1 MAQVLVAVTHSWS
14 RHLNLLQ
21 ALEDDWANVDKL
33 MAVTPDLM
41 LAGRA
46 YTPPVIPPSRLVAG
60 GAGGTAV
67 EAAAAGAGHGTA
79 VASGGVQLNGKPPQG
94 PQVFKLDS
102 GSGRQGGPQQP
113 AGEEMVDLVYD
124 PVLNCYYDHKT
135 NRYFELKH

>member
-1 MAQVLVAVTHSWS
+1 MLVGHPCFHWCVIH
-14 RHLNLLQ
+14 NVQ

-60 GAGGTAV
+60 GAGGTTAM
-67 EAAAAGAGHGTA
+67 AAGAGQGTPA
-79 VASGGVQLNGKPPQG
+79 ASGGGQAASGSGKPGPQG
-94 PQVFKLDS
+94 PQVFKL
-102 GSGRQGGPQQP
+102 GSGNGRTGGPQQP